1 MSRRSWTG
9 LAVAVATL
17 LFVAGTAS
25 PATPKPQTISVLA
38 VGTWFMELDTMESTP
53 TKVGDRFAFGGGLY
67 AWAGLRRGKRVGRFE
82 VFSTRT
88 APNTNSSVAT
98 LTLPAGKLFVVGAS
112 PEVGPPGPEELAVV
126 GGTKA
131 YAGARGTVTV
141 RDLGREDSNKSALTV
156 RLLG

>member
-1 MSRRSWTG
+1 MSRRSITS

-17 LFVAGTAS
+17 SLVASTAS
-25 PATPKPQTISVLA
+25 PAAPKSQTISVLA
-38 VGTWFMELDTMESTP
+38 VGTWFMELDTTEATP

-67 AWAGLRRGKRVGRFE
+67 AWAGRTRGARVGRFE

-98 LTLPAGKLFVVGAS
+98 LTLPGGRLFVVGAS
-112 PEVGPPGPEELAVV
+112 PEVGPRGPEELAVV
-126 GGTKA
+126 GGTKD
-131 YAGARGTVTV
+131 YAGARGIVTV

-156 RLLG
+156 SLRS